1 MNFWHYIIGEFE
13 LLINDSSDFY
23 RFLQTKKELR
33 RKINSIN
40 LLVRYDFL
48 KTKLSFEKVLVDGN
62 YNEGVQD
69 FIKQF
74 NQQNKSIKNRV
85 DLRSFLNA
93 IIEEL

>member
-1 MNFWHYIIGEFE
+1 M
-13 LLINDSSDFY
+13 
-23 RFLQTKKELR
+23 
-33 RKINSIN
+33 
-40 LLVRYDFL
+40 RYDFL